1 MREFRPENEIWIKQ
15 HNDNQREWEV
25 ELERESDLKYYFKD
39 IADLFFRRKNVIIF
53 NNNKQS
59 RVYTIWI
66 VRA

>member
-25 ELERESDLKYYFKD
+25 ERERESDLKYYFKD

>member
-1 MREFRPENEIWIKQ
+1 MNKTAQRQPERMRGRA
-15 HNDNQREWEV
+15 RER
-25 ELERESDLKYYFKD
+25 ERESDLKYYSKD